1 MKCLVNKSKKFY
13 RTSFF
18 TLKEFPYPDE
28 MVEKKQNKQLCSNI
42 WKKMLSFLSNAAV
55 QSVKD
60 EVKAMSATSS

>member
-28 MVEKKQNKQLCSNI
+28 MVEKNKQLCSTI
-42 WKKMLSFLSNAAV
+42 RKKMLSFLSNAAV

-60 EVKAMSATSS
+60 EVKASVCSF